1 MEERPLSD
9 YIQYKRDRAFEA
21 LDDIQKMLDNKML
34 SAAMNRIY
42 YAGFYIVGALLLL
55 DGFSTSKHR
64 QLIGYFNK
72 EYIKTGKVPVDIGEI
87 LDESYNNRVTSDYHD
102 FVYLTKTQVEE
113 FYNQMK
119 EFVGFIDQMIQD
131 RLKG

>member
-119 EFVGFIDQMIQD
+119 EFVGFIDQIIQD